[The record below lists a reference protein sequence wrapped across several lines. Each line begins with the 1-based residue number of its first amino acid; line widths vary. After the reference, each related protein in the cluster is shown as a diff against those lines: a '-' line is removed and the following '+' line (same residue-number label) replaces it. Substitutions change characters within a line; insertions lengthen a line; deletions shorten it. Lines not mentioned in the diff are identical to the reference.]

1 MVFISETIEYKTEPY
16 SNTQHSFQGLVGF
29 KKCPIGCSK
38 FNTLFF
44 IKTSTFDKIKDMNVF
59 YEKKLWR
66 EKISE
71 NHFLVL
77 VYGII

>member
-1 MVFISETIEYKTEPY
+1 MVFITETIEYKTEPY

-38 FNTLFF
+38 FNTLFSLRQVPLT
-44 IKTSTFDKIKDMNVF
+44 KLKIWMFSMKKN
-59 YEKKLWR
+59 YGEK
-66 EKISE
+66 KISE

-77 VYGII
+77 VYGIL